1 MKRQRDRDLDDELQ
15 AFVDDLTARNVAR
28 GMSPEQA
35 RRTAL
40 VETGGVQQVRELT
53 REVWFASS
61 LETLGRDI
69 RYGARLLLR
78 SPGFACVVVLTLAL
92 GIGANV
98 TMFSV
103 LHTVLW
109 QSLPYPHA
117 DRLVIIDA
125 DFGSAVNAGLAPG
138 EVRDIRARSQL
149 LEHVSSVVGVD
160 AHVDFDGQME
170 RVNAARSS

>member
-1 MKRQRDRDLDDELQ
+1 MAKSRTELMKGTLDCRRVDRIGREAPRQVVSAHRDRPAPPHHREGHLASRRPCNESGTGMKRQRDRDLDDELQ

-78 SPGFACVVVLTLAL
+78 SPGFACVVVLT
-92 GIGANV
+92 
-98 TMFSV
+98 
-103 LHTVLW
+103 
-109 QSLPYPHA
+109 
-117 DRLVIIDA
+117 
-125 DFGSAVNAGLAPG
+125 
-138 EVRDIRARSQL
+138 
-149 LEHVSSVVGVD
+149 
-160 AHVDFDGQME
+160 
-170 RVNAARSS
+170 